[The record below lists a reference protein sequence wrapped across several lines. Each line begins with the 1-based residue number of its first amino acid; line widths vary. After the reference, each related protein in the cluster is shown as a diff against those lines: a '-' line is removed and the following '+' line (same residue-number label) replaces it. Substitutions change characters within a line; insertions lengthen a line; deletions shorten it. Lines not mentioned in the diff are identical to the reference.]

1 MLFLGIVLFYS
12 RISFSGPNSEPQIY
26 HHFFIIVKF
35 IYFLFQKVLSS

>member
-35 IYFLFQKVLSS
+35 IYFLLKVLSS